1 MMINRLLGNY
11 LVQAG
16 KITQAQLDE
25 VIASQKKVRVK
36 LGLIAVAEKLMTPEQ
51 ADEVNNLQA
60 IMDKRFGD
68 IAVSKGYLTD
78 EQVTRLLGLQ
88 GNAYLTFIQALDDCE
103 VMTPEEA
110 DAALAEY
117 QKENAFTAT
126 DIDALKSG
134 DADRIVPLFLPAEC
148 EGLQAELIQGA
159 VRTIIRLI
167 DSDTYVMKASVVSAI
182 EADRFALQ
190 DLNGDHEATLSFAAD
205 GDALKVIADVYG
217 QEDFA
222 QVDLD
227 ALDAVGE
234 FINCINGMFSTKL
247 SGTCN
252 MDMLPPSYK
261 DARSTAKAD
270 KICVLPV
277 CVNGK
282 VINMLATFDETIAF

>member
-1 MMINRLLGNY
+1 MINRLFGNY
-11 LVQAG
+11 LVETG

-25 VIASQKKVRVK
+25 VIDAQKKVRVK

-51 ADEVNNLQA
+51 ADEVNHLQA
-60 IMDKRFGD
+60 IMDKRYGD
-68 IAVSKGYLTD
+68 IAVEKGYLTD
-78 EQVTRLLGLQ
+78 EQVGRLLGLQ
-88 GNAYLTFIQALDDCE
+88 GNAYLTFIQALDDCKY
-103 VMTPEEA
+103 MTPEQA
-110 DAALAEY
+110 DVALADY
-117 QKENAFTAT
+117 QKDNSFTAT

-134 DADRIVPLFLPAEC
+134 DADRIVPLFLPAEVT
-148 EGLQAELIQGA
+148 GLQAELVQGA
-159 VRTIIRLI
+159 VRALIRLI
-167 DSDTYVMKASVVSAI
+167 DSDTYVLKGCVVNAF

-190 DLNGDHEATLSFAAD
+190 DMNGDHAATLSFASD
-205 GDALKVIADVYG
+205 GDALKAIADVYG

-234 FINCINGMFSTKL
+234 FINCVNGMFSTKL

-282 VINMLATFDETIAF
+282 IVNMLTAFDETIGF

>member
-1 MMINRLLGNY
+1 MINRLFGNY
-11 LVQAG
+11 LVKTG
-16 KITQAQLDE
+16 KITQEQLE
-25 VIASQKKVRVK
+25 TVIETQKKVRVK
-36 LGLIAVAEKLMTPEQ
+36 LGLIAVAEKLMTAEQ

-60 IMDKRFGD
+60 IKDKRFGD
-68 IAVSKGYLTD
+68 IAVEKGYLTD
-78 EQVTRLLGLQ
+78 EQVSRLLGLQ
-88 GNAYLTFIQALDDCE
+88 GNAYLTFIQAMDDCKI
-103 VMTPEEA
+103 MTPEEA

-117 QKENAFTAT
+117 QKENSFTAT

-134 DADRIVPLFLPAEC
+134 DADRIVPLFMPVEC
-148 EGLQAELIQGA
+148 TGLQAELVLGA
-159 VRTIIRLI
+159 VRALIRLI
-167 DSDTYVMKASVVSAI
+167 DSDTYVLKGSIVDAFES
-182 EADRFALQ
+182 DRMALQ
-190 DLNGDHEATLSFAAD
+190 DMNGDHAATLSFAAD
-205 GDALKVIADVYG
+205 GDNLKAIADVYG

-234 FINCINGMFSTKL
+234 FINCINGMYTTKL

-261 DARSTAKAD
+261 DARSIAKAG

-282 VINMLATFDETIAF
+282 TVNMLTTFDETIAF

>member
-1 MMINRLLGNY
+1 MINRIFGNY
-11 LVQAG
+11 LVKTG
-16 KITQAQLDE
+16 KITQEQLE
-25 VIASQKKVRVK
+25 NVIAMQKKVRVK

-60 IMDKRFGD
+60 IMDKRYGD
-68 IAVSKGYLTD
+68 IAVEKGYLTD
-78 EQVTRLLGLQ
+78 EQVSRLLGLQ
-88 GNAYLTFIQALDDCE
+88 GNAYLTFIQALDDSE
-103 VMTPEEA
+103 IMTPEEA
-110 DAALAEY
+110 DNALSEY

-126 DIDALKSG
+126 DIEALKSG
-134 DADRIVPLFLPAEC
+134 DADRIVPLFLPAGC
-148 EGLQAELIQGA
+148 EGLHAELVQGA
-159 VRTIIRLI
+159 VRALIRLI
-167 DSDTYVMKASVVSAI
+167 DSDTYVLKGYVADTF
-182 EADRFALQ
+182 EAERFALQ
-190 DLNGDHEATLSFAAD
+190 NMEGDHSATLSFAAD
-205 GDALKVIADVYG
+205 GNALKAIADVYG

-261 DARSTAKAD
+261 DSKATAKAG

-277 CVNGK
+277 CVNGI
-282 VINMLATFDETIAF
+282 VVNMLTAFDETIGF

>member
-1 MMINRLLGNY
+1 MINRLFGNY
-11 LVQAG
+11 LVETG
-16 KITQAQLDE
+16 KITQEQLDE
-25 VIASQKKVRVK
+25 VIQTQKKVRVK

-51 ADEVNNLQA
+51 ADEVNHLQA
-60 IMDKRFGD
+60 IMDKRYGD
-68 IAVSKGYLTD
+68 IAVEKGYLTN
-78 EQVTRLLGLQ
+78 EQVGRLLGLQ
-88 GNAYLTFIQALDDCE
+88 GNAYLTFIQALDDCKY
-103 VMTPEEA
+103 MTPEEA

-117 QKENAFTAT
+117 QKANAFTAT

-148 EGLQAELIQGA
+148 SGLQAELVQGA
-159 VRTIIRLI
+159 VRALIRLI
-167 DSDTYVMKASVVSAI
+167 DSDTYVLKGTVVSAF

-205 GDALKVIADVYG
+205 GDALKAIADIYG

-234 FINCINGMFSTKL
+234 FINCVNGMFSTKL

-261 DARSTAKAD
+261 DARSVVKAD

-282 VINMLATFDETIAF
+282 VVYMLTVFDETIGF

>member
-1 MMINRLLGNY
+1 MINRLFGNY
-11 LVQAG
+11 LVETG

-25 VIASQKKVRVK
+25 VIETQKKVRVK

-51 ADEVNNLQA
+51 ADEVNHLQA
-60 IMDKRFGD
+60 IMDKRYGD
-68 IAVSKGYLTD
+68 IAVEKGYLTD
-78 EQVTRLLGLQ
+78 EQVDRLLGLQ
-88 GNAYLTFIQALDDCE
+88 GNAYLTFIQALDDCKY
-103 VMTPEEA
+103 MTPEQA

-117 QKENAFTAT
+117 QKENSFTAT

-134 DADRIVPLFLPAEC
+134 DADRIVPLFLPSEVT
-148 EGLQAELIQGA
+148 GLQAELVQGA
-159 VRTIIRLI
+159 VRALIRLI
-167 DSDTYVMKASVVSAI
+167 DSDTYVLKGAVVDAF

-190 DLNGDHEATLSFAAD
+190 DMNGDHAATLSFAAD
-205 GDALKVIADVYG
+205 GDALKAIADVYG

-261 DARSTAKAD
+261 DARSTAKAG

-282 VINMLATFDETIAF
+282 IVNMLTAFDETIGF

>member
-1 MMINRLLGNY
+1 MINRLFGNY
-11 LVQAG
+11 LVETG
-16 KITQAQLDE
+16 KITQEQLDE
-25 VIASQKKVRVK
+25 VIQTQKKVRVK

-51 ADEVNNLQA
+51 ADEVNHLQA
-60 IMDKRFGD
+60 IMDKRYGD
-68 IAVSKGYLTD
+68 IAVEKGYLTD
-78 EQVTRLLGLQ
+78 EQVGRLLGLQ
-88 GNAYLTFIQALDDCE
+88 GNAYLTFIQALDDCKY
-103 VMTPEEA
+103 MTPEQA

-117 QKENAFTAT
+117 QKASAFTTT

-148 EGLQAELIQGA
+148 TGLQAELVQGA
-159 VRTIIRLI
+159 VRALIRLI
-167 DSDTYVMKASVVSAI
+167 DSDTYVLKGTVVSAF

-190 DLNGDHEATLSFAAD
+190 DMNGEHDATLSFAAD
-205 GDALKVIADVYG
+205 GDALKAIADIYG

-234 FINCINGMFSTKL
+234 FINCVNGMFSTKL

-261 DARSTAKAD
+261 DVRSVAKAD

-282 VINMLATFDETIAF
+282 VVYMLTAFDETIGF

>member
-1 MMINRLLGNY
+1 MINRLFGNY
-11 LVQAG
+11 LVETG
-16 KITQAQLDE
+16 KITQEQLDE
-25 VIASQKKVRVK
+25 VIQTQKKVRVK

-51 ADEVNNLQA
+51 ADEVNHLQA
-60 IMDKRFGD
+60 IMDKRYGD
-68 IAVSKGYLTD
+68 IAVEKGYLTN
-78 EQVTRLLGLQ
+78 EQVGRLLGLQ
-88 GNAYLTFIQALDDCE
+88 GNAYLTFIQALDDCKY
-103 VMTPEEA
+103 MTPEEA

-117 QKENAFTAT
+117 QKANAFTAT

-148 EGLQAELIQGA
+148 SGLQAELVQGA
-159 VRTIIRLI
+159 VRALIRLI
-167 DSDTYVMKASVVSAI
+167 DSDTYVLKGTVVSAF

-205 GDALKVIADVYG
+205 GDALKAIADIYG

-234 FINCINGMFSTKL
+234 FINCVNGMFSTKL

-261 DARSTAKAD
+261 DARSVAKAD

-282 VINMLATFDETIAF
+282 VVYMLTVFDETIGF

>member
-1 MMINRLLGNY
+1 MINRLFGNY
-11 LVQAG
+11 LVETG

-25 VIASQKKVRVK
+25 VIETQKKVRVK

-51 ADEVNNLQA
+51 ADEVNHLQA
-60 IMDKRFGD
+60 IMDKRYGD
-68 IAVSKGYLTD
+68 IAVEKGYLTD
-78 EQVTRLLGLQ
+78 EQVGRLLGLQ
-88 GNAYLTFIQALDDCE
+88 GNAYLTFIQALDDCKY
-103 VMTPEEA
+103 MTPEES

-117 QKENAFTAT
+117 QKDNSFTAT

-134 DADRIVPLFLPAEC
+134 DADRIVPLFLPSEVT
-148 EGLQAELIQGA
+148 GLQAELVQGA
-159 VRTIIRLI
+159 VRALIRLI
-167 DSDTYVMKASVVSAI
+167 DSDTYVLKGAVIDAF

-190 DLNGDHEATLSFAAD
+190 DMDGDHAATLSFAAD
-205 GDALKVIADVYG
+205 GDALKAIADVYG

-234 FINCINGMFSTKL
+234 FINCVNGMFSTKL

-261 DARSTAKAD
+261 DARSTAKAG
-270 KICVLPV
+270 KICVLPI

-282 VINMLATFDETIAF
+282 IVNMLSAFDETIGF

>member
-1 MMINRLLGNY
+1 MINRLFGNY
-11 LVQAG
+11 LVETG

-25 VIASQKKVRVK
+25 VIGTQKKVRVK

-51 ADEVNNLQA
+51 ADEVNHLQA
-60 IMDKRFGD
+60 IMDKRYGD
-68 IAVSKGYLTD
+68 IAVEKGYLTD
-78 EQVTRLLGLQ
+78 EQVGRLLGLQ
-88 GNAYLTFIQALDDCE
+88 GNAYLTFIQALDDCKY
-103 VMTPEEA
+103 MTPEQA

-117 QKENAFTAT
+117 QKENSFTAT

-134 DADRIVPLFLPAEC
+134 DADRIVPLFLPSEVA
-148 EGLQAELIQGA
+148 GLQAELVQGA
-159 VRTIIRLI
+159 VRALIRLI
-167 DSDTYVMKASVVSAI
+167 DSDTYVLKGAVVDAF

-190 DLNGDHEATLSFAAD
+190 DMNGDHAATLSFAAD
-205 GDALKVIADVYG
+205 GDALKAIADVYG

-234 FINCINGMFSTKL
+234 FINCVNGMFSTKL

-261 DARSTAKAD
+261 AARSVAKAD
-270 KICVLPV
+270 AICVFPV

-282 VINMLATFDETIAF
+282 VVNMLTTFDETIGF

>member
-1 MMINRLLGNY
+1 MINRLFGNY
-11 LVQAG
+11 LVETG
-16 KITQAQLDE
+16 KITQEQLDE
-25 VIASQKKVRVK
+25 VIQTQKKVRVK

-51 ADEVNNLQA
+51 ADEVNHLQA
-60 IMDKRFGD
+60 IMDKRYGD
-68 IAVSKGYLTD
+68 IAVEKGYLTN
-78 EQVTRLLGLQ
+78 EQVGRLLGLQ
-88 GNAYLTFIQALDDCE
+88 GNAYLTFIQALDDCKY
-103 VMTPEEA
+103 MTPEQA

-117 QKENAFTAT
+117 QKANAFTAT

-148 EGLQAELIQGA
+148 SGLQAELVQGA
-159 VRTIIRLI
+159 VRALIRLI
-167 DSDTYVMKASVVSAI
+167 DSDTYVLKGTVVSAF

-205 GDALKVIADVYG
+205 GDALKAIADIYG

-234 FINCINGMFSTKL
+234 FINCVNGMFSTKL

-261 DARSTAKAD
+261 DARSVAKAD

-282 VINMLATFDETIAF
+282 VVYMRTAFDETIGF